1 MDLCYGEHMKQKSF
15 SSSNALLTYDGSHSH
30 FKDEGEC
37 IIHKRA
43 ISWARRDAKTIEEM
57 LEEHH
62 KLIVDLQI
70 GNDDVQNEHSK
81 VVKDEG
87 DLLVKKN

>member
-1 MDLCYGEHMKQKSF
+1 
-15 SSSNALLTYDGSHSH
+15 
-30 FKDEGEC
+30 
-37 IIHKRA
+37 
-43 ISWARRDAKTIEEM
+43 M

-87 DLLVKKN
+87 DLLVKKNYAENKLSRLKSQIPLMSRKIESRMMDCLI

>member
-1 MDLCYGEHMKQKSF
+1 
-15 SSSNALLTYDGSHSH
+15 
-30 FKDEGEC
+30 
-37 IIHKRA
+37 
-43 ISWARRDAKTIEEM
+43 M

-87 DLLVKKN
+87 DLLVKKNYAENKLSSVIP